1 MAGLGEKSMEGKKT
15 DNTIILV
22 ILMLNV
28 RKCWLQAQI
37 LKGMEQKSTVLE
49 SDLYDCPAAQLLVI

>member
-1 MAGLGEKSMEGKKT
+1 MEGKKT